1 MGFAIRGRKKGERGG
16 VPAFPD
22 YIKGVGHG
30 GWENDR
36 MAGEY
41 EAFFKALAE
50 AEGLRPA
57 LKQVVRRPVGPCRT
71 NFNNC
76 ARFLMVLEGRKR
88 LFFVDADGQ
97 QRELTLSPG
106 EVVFGVPGNCF
117 WDAWDTPHRM
127 LSMVFPPR
135 LLRLVMVEHDGG
147 PVHRLSSAAIGTNTT
162 ISGAGWL
169 ARYLHLEWGG
179 EPVAPGILKA
189 LVTLAEAEPEAGA
202 VGGDELLL
210 ALLKNL
216 RHRLASAPS
225 AGIGLHSRAEQ
236 LWRSVND
243 LLDMEFTQGLTREYV
258 AAHFRSHPDHLTR
271 LFRQHGDG
279 FNAAILRRRLE
290 LACRLLQERRLGIAE
305 IAYQAGFSSP
315 SYFTRCFFQYYHTSP
330 GKWRGMV

>member
-1 MGFAIRGRKKGERGG
+1 M
-16 VPAFPD
+16 D
-22 YIKGVGHG
+22 
-30 GWENDR
+30 
-36 MAGEY
+36 GEY
-41 EAFFKALAE
+41 EAFYKALAE
-50 AEGLRPA
+50 AEALRPA

-88 LFFVDADGQ
+88 LFFVDAEGR
-97 QRELTLSPG
+97 QRELSLQPG

-117 WDAWDTPHRM
+117 WDTWDTPHRM

-135 LLRLVMVEHDGG
+135 LLRLVMVEHDGS
-147 PVHRLSSAAIGTNTT
+147 PVHRLPTAALGTNTT
-162 ISGAGWL
+162 VSMPGWL

-179 EPVAPGILKA
+179 EPVAQGILQA

-202 VGGDELLL
+202 AGGDELLL

-216 RHRLASAPS
+216 RRRLEGARPD
-225 AGIGLHSRAEQ
+225 GVGPHSRAEQ

-258 AAHFRSHPDHLTR
+258 AAHFRIHPDHLTR
-271 LFRQHGDG
+271 LFRRHGEG
-279 FNAAILRRRLE
+279 FSSAVLRRRLE
-290 LACRLLQERRLGIAE
+290 LACRLLQDRRLGIAE
-305 IAYQAGFSSP
+305 VAYQAGFSSP
-315 SYFTRCFFQYYHTSP
+315 SYFTRCFFQYYHIAP